1 MKGRAISPPLRFL
14 GSQMKPIFLIL
25 LIIGIPALLGI
36 IYIFVRGS
44 TGLRR
49 YTLTR
54 IGLTLPMIFILATVV
69 FLILRVLPGDPV
81 SSALGPKGTPEMIQ
95 RIRQQLGLNDPMIVQ
110 YGRFLSWHGH
120 VELREF
126 PDRWPSPDH

>member
-1 MKGRAISPPLRFL
+1 
-14 GSQMKPIFLIL
+14 MKPIFFIL
-25 LIIGIPALLGI
+25 LLIGIPALLGI

-44 TGLRR
+44 SGLRR

-54 IGLTLPMIFILATVV
+54 IGLTLPMVFILASIV

-95 RIRQQLGLNDPMIVQ
+95 QIREQLGLNDPLIIQ
-110 YGRFLSWHGH
+110 YGRFLVGMLTLNFGNSLTLGH
-120 VELREF
+120 RPVIDEMSER
-126 PDRWPSPDH
+126 